1 MRLVWQNPVL
11 LYTTVGISALHL
23 LFDVLAFKNDVSFWS
38 SVDTMEGLSSR
49 SLILN
54 EIMEFV
60 ILLYLFEED
69 ASWLVKVTSVF
80 TLILGVFKIFKS
92 LRVKRLD
99 RAKASGATSL
109 TDEIDRLAFKYL
121 SPPLLLLVLGYSGY
135 SLYTGYHRGW
145 YSWLIESL
153 VALVY
158 GGGFI
163 VMTPQLFINYRL
175 KSVAHLPWKFFMY
188 KALNTFIDDLF
199 AFIIKMPTL
208 HRMSC
213 FRDDIVFA
221 VFLYQR
227 WVYRVDMSRMN
238 EFGHR
243 GEGDETP
250 VEPSKSTGKKKAK
263 TQ

>member
-1 MRLVWQNPVL
+1 M
-11 LYTTVGISALHL
+11 
-23 LFDVLAFKNDVSFWS
+23 
-38 SVDTMEGLSSR
+38 
-49 SLILN
+49 
-54 EIMEFV
+54 
-60 ILLYLFEED
+60 
-69 ASWLVKVTSVF
+69 ASIT
-80 TLILGVFKIFKS
+80 
-92 LRVKRLD
+92 D
-99 RAKASGATSL
+99 RY
-109 TDEIDRLAFKYL
+109 DRLAFKYL
-121 SPPLLLLVLGYSGY
+121 SPPLVLLVIGYSSW
-135 SLYTGYHRGW
+135 SLVFHYHRGW
-145 YSWLIESL
+145 YAWLLESL

-227 WVYRVDMSRMN
+227 WIYKVDMSRVN
-238 EFGHR
+238 EFGQR
-243 GEGDETP
+243 GDGEDATSDADGDTGEKKSGTKRKTKK
-250 VEPSKSTGKKKAK
+250 SKK
-263 TQ
+263 TD

>member
-1 MRLVWQNPVL
+1 VL
-11 LYTTVGISALHL
+11 LV
-23 LFDVLAFKNDVSFWS
+23 V
-38 SVDTMEGLSSR
+38 
-49 SLILN
+49 
-54 EIMEFV
+54 
-60 ILLYLFEED
+60 
-69 ASWLVKVTSVF
+69 
-80 TLILGVFKIFKS
+80 
-92 LRVKRLD
+92 
-99 RAKASGATSL
+99 
-109 TDEIDRLAFKYL
+109 
-121 SPPLLLLVLGYSGY
+121 GYSAWSFVFY
-135 SLYTGYHRGW
+135 YHRGM
-145 YSWLIESL
+145 YAWLLESL

-227 WVYRVDMSRMN
+227 WIYKVDMSRVN

-243 GEGDETP
+243 GDGTDANEGEGGGGGAADETK
-250 VEPSKSTGKKKAK
+250 VEKKKK
-263 TQ
+263 KKEKKEQ